1 MEKHRGPGKANREG
15 ISILELSTLFPDED
29 TAAAWFEAL
38 VWPDGR
44 QCPRCGCTDTRETA
58 ATAGLPYHCRGCGKG
73 FSVRIGTALERSKVP
88 LRKWVFAI
96 YLEMTSLKG
105 VSSMK
110 LHRDIGVTQK
120 TAWFMLH
127 RIREAWGEEQQE
139 AFSGPVEADEAYFG
153 GLRAN
158 MHKDR
163 RRELTGR
170 GTVGKTAVAGMKD
183 RNTNRVAAQV
193 VPATDGET
201 LQAFVR
207 DHAEAE
213 AVVYTD
219 EHRAYAGLSPDYN
232 HEAVQHS
239 VGEYVRGQAHT
250 QGIES
255 FWSMLKRAH
264 KGVYHKLSPKHLDRY
279 VREFAGRHN
288 VRGLDTLDQ
297 MATVAVGL
305 VGKRLMYRQLIADNG
320 LDSGARS

>member
-1 MEKHRGPGKANREG
+1 MQQGPGKAHRDG
-15 ISILELSTLFPDED
+15 ISIMELAEMFPTED
-29 TAAAWFEAL
+29 AAREWWEAQI
-38 VWPDGR
+38 WPDGR
-44 QCPRCGCTDTRETA
+44 HCPECGSTRTHECSHAKCPYRCTD
-58 ATAGLPYHCRGCGKG
+58 CRKY
-73 FSVRIGTALERSKVP
+73 FSAKTGTAIEGSK
-88 LRKWVFAI
+88 LSFRKWAFAI
-96 YLEMTSLKG
+96 YLECTSLKG

-201 LQAFVR
+201 LQSFVR

-219 EHRAYAGLSPDYN
+219 EHRAYTGLSSDYS

-239 VGEYVRGQAHT
+239 IGEYVRGQAHT